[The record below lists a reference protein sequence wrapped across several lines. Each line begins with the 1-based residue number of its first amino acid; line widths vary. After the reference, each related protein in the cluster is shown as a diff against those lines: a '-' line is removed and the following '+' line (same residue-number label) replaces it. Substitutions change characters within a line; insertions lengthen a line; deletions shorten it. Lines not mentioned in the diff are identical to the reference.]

1 MLRAVY
7 PGTFDPI
14 TRGHEDLIRRAT
26 TLFDHVIVAIA
37 DSDQKHPWFSADE
50 RVELAKEALSDL
62 VHVEVRRFSGLLMDF
77 VREQKAKV
85 IVRGLRAVSDFE
97 YEFKMAAT
105 NRTLCPSVET
115 VFLTPSEH
123 FMFVSSTV
131 VRELAHFGA
140 DLSVFV
146 RPSVA
151 EAIRIRRAERQRK
164 G

>member
-14 TRGHEDLIRRAT
+14 TLGHEDLIRRAV

-37 DSDQKHPWFSADE
+37 DSDQKRPSFSGAE
-50 RVELAKEALSDL
+50 RVALARKVLGDL
-62 VHVEVRRFSGLLMDF
+62 PNIEVQSFSGLLMDF
-77 VREQKAKV
+77 VRQQEAKV

-105 NRTLCPSVET
+105 NRTLCPAVET
-115 VFLTPSEH
+115 IFLTPSEH

-140 DLSVFV
+140 DLSAFV
-146 RPSVA
+146 RPEVE
-151 EAIRIRRAERQRK
+151 EAIRLRHQEQR
-164 G
+164 